1 MLIKKIPDVS
11 GLVTATVLDTKIKEI
26 DNKIHDL
33 SSLFNK
39 TNYDTK
45 ISEIEE
51 KYFTTFDYN
60 KFTSNILDAKVKQKE
75 LVNRSNISNLVKKFE
90 LNAKLT
96 TLATKLGKL
105 KRLIQVNFVA
115 KYFLVMMVFKI
126 CLFISQ
132 YLIC

>member
-60 KFTSNILDAKVKQKE
+60 KFRSNILDAKVKQKE
-75 LVNRSNISNLVKKFE
+75 LVNKSNISNLVKKFD

-96 TLATKLGKL
+96 TLATKLGNL
-105 KRLIQVNFVA
+105 KRLIQVNFVV

-126 CLFISQ
+126 CLFINQ

>member
-1 MLIKKIPDVS
+1 M
-11 GLVTATVLDTKIKEI
+11 TATVLDTKIKEI

-75 LVNRSNISNLVKKFE
+75 LVNKSNISNLVKKFD

-96 TLATKLGKL
+96 TLATKLGNL
-105 KRLIQVNFVA
+105 KRLIQVNFVV

-126 CLFISQ
+126 CLFINQ